1 MAKLVKRR
9 RGTTLEHA
17 SFTGSEGETTID
29 LDKETVVVH
38 NGAQAGGFPLAREDM
53 NNVAGTDIASRL
65 VNLIGVTELKT
76 ADGTNGQVLRT
87 NGSGTISF
95 GTIDTSATVV
105 GGDISGTVANAQIV
119 ASAVGTT
126 ELATNAVTTVK
137 ITDANITTA
146 KLATDAV
153 TTAKIVDDA
162 ITTAKII
169 ANAITTAKITDANVT
184 TAKLATNVITT
195 VKITDANVTEA
206 KLATNAVTT
215 AKIADANVTD
225 VKIATMT
232 SSKLTGA
239 LPAIDGSNLTGLT
252 SIPTGIIAIWS
263 GATNAIPTGW
273 LICDG
278 TNSTPDLRDK
288 FIVGAGSTYSVGA
301 TGGSSTTGSHT
312 LTIAELAAH
321 THTTAFGGTSGESLG
336 QSGPSVRNNASV
348 TNSTGS
354 SAAHTHTGTLPP
366 YYALAYIM
374 KT

>member
-38 NGAQAGGFPLAREDM
+38 NGLQAGGFPLAREDL
-53 NNVAGTDIASRL
+53 NNVNL
-65 VNLIGVTELKT
+65 VNLIGVTQLNLS
-76 ADGTNGQVLRT
+76 DGTNGQVLRT

-95 GTIDTSATVV
+95 GTIDTSATAV

-119 ASAVGTT
+119 AGAVGTT

-146 KLATDAV
+146 KIATNAV
-153 TTAKIVDDA
+153 TTAKIVDNA

-169 ANAITTAKITDANVT
+169 ANAVTTAKITDANIT
-184 TAKLATNVITT
+184 TAKIADANITT
-195 VKITDANVTEA
+195 AKILNANVTEV

-215 AKIADANVTD
+215 AKIVDANVTD
-225 VKIATMT
+225 VKIAAMAA
-232 SSKLTGA
+232 SKLTGA
-239 LPAIDGSNLTGLT
+239 LPAIDGSNLTGLAG
-252 SIPTGIIAIWS
+252 IPTGIIAIWS

-278 TNSTPDLRDK
+278 TNSTPDLRDR
-288 FIVGAGSTYSVGA
+288 FIIGAGSTHSPGA
-301 TGGSSTTGSHT
+301 TGGSSTLDSHT

-321 THTTAFGGTSGESLG
+321 THTYTGHTGTKGTG
-336 QSGPSVRNNASV
+336 DDNGPAAQTGTTTSTSS
-348 TNSTGS
+348 STGS
-354 SAAHTHTGTLPP
+354 SSAHTHGGVLPP

>member
-9 RGTTLEHA
+9 RGTTSEHA
-17 SFTGSEGETTID
+17 SFTGSEGELTVD

-38 NGAQAGGFPLAREDM
+38 NGLQAGGFPLAREDL
-53 NNVAGTDIASRL
+53 NNVNL
-65 VNLIGVTELKT
+65 VNLIGVTQLNLS
-76 ADGTNGQVLRT
+76 DGENGQFIRT

-95 GTIDTSATVV
+95 GDIPSADLTA
-105 GGDISGTVANAQIV
+105 GGDISGTLANAQIV
-119 ASAVGTT
+119 ANAVGTT

-146 KLATDAV
+146 KIATDAV
-153 TTAKIVDDA
+153 TTAKIVDNA
-162 ITTAKII
+162 ITTAKLI
-169 ANAITTAKITDANVT
+169 ANAVTTAKITDANVT

-239 LPAIDGSNLTGLT
+239 LPAIDGSQLTGLAG
-252 SIPTGIIAIWS
+252 IPTGIITIWS

-278 TNSTPDLRDK
+278 TNSTPDLRDR
-288 FIVGAGSTYSVGA
+288 FIIGAGSTHSPGA
-301 TGGSSTTGSHT
+301 TGGSTSTGTST
-312 LTIAELAAH
+312 LSIAQLAAH
-321 THTTAFGGTSGESLG
+321 THTYTRANISGGAEDNQPSRVTLSTANTG
-336 QSGPSVRNNASV
+336 
-348 TNSTGS
+348 STGS
-354 SAAHTHTGTLPP
+354 GSTHTHSSTLPP

>member
-9 RGTTLEHA
+9 RGTTSEHA

-38 NGAQAGGFPLAREDM
+38 NGAQAGGFPLAREDL
-53 NNVAGTDIASRL
+53 NNVNL
-65 VNLIGVTELKT
+65 VNLIGVTQLNLS
-76 ADGTNGQVLRT
+76 DGTNGQFIRT

-95 GTIDTSATVV
+95 GDIPSADLTA
-105 GGDISGTVANAQIV
+105 GGDISGTLANAQLV
-119 ASAVGTT
+119 ANAVGTT

-137 ITDANITTA
+137 VTDANITTA
-146 KLATDAV
+146 KIATDAV
-153 TTAKIVDDA
+153 TTAKIVDNA
-162 ITTAKII
+162 ITTAKLI
-169 ANAITTAKITDANVT
+169 ANAVTTAKITDANVT

-206 KLATNAVTT
+206 KLATDAVTT
-215 AKIADANVTD
+215 AKIVDANVTD
-225 VKIATMT
+225 VKIASMT

-239 LPAIDGSNLTGLT
+239 LPAIDGSNLTGLAGV
-252 SIPTGIIAIWS
+252 PTGIIAIWS

-278 TNSTPDLRDK
+278 TNSTPDLRDR
-288 FIVGAGSTYSVGA
+288 FIIGAGSTYAVNA
-301 TGGSSTTGSHT
+301 TGGSTSTGSHT
-312 LTIAELAAH
+312 LTVAQLASH
-321 THTTAFGGTSGESLG
+321 THTYS
-336 QSGPSVRNNASV
+336 RNT
-348 TNSTGS
+348 TNSEGGDNAQNSALFATVNTGATGGS
-354 SAAHTHTGTLPP
+354 TGHTHTGTLPP

>member
-38 NGAQAGGFPLAREDM
+38 NGAQAGGFPLAREDLS
-53 NNVAGTDIASRL
+53 NVNL
-65 VNLIGVTELKT
+65 VNLIGVTQLNLS
-76 ADGTNGQVLRT
+76 DGTNGQFIRT

-95 GTIDTSATVV
+95 GDIPSADLTA
-105 GGDISGTVANAQIV
+105 GGDISGTLANAQIV
-119 ASAVGTT
+119 ANAVTAT

-137 ITDANITTA
+137 ITDANI
-146 KLATDAV
+146 
-153 TTAKIVDDA
+153 
-162 ITTAKII
+162 
-169 ANAITTAKITDANVT
+169 T

-288 FIVGAGSTYSVGA
+288 FIVGAGSTYSPGA
-301 TGGSSTTGSHT
+301 TGGSSSTGSHT
-312 LTIAELAAH
+312 LTIAQLAAH

>member
-1 MAKLVKRR
+1 VAKLVKRR
-9 RGTTLEHA
+9 RGTTTEHA
-17 SFTGSEGETTID
+17 SFTGSEGELTVD

-38 NGAQAGGFPLAREDM
+38 NGAQAGGFPLAREDL
-53 NNVAGTDIASRL
+53 NNVNL
-65 VNLIGVTELKT
+65 VNLIGVTQLNLS
-76 ADGTNGQVLRT
+76 DGTNGQVLLT

-95 GTIDTSATVV
+95 GTIPSADLTA
-105 GGDISGTVANAQIV
+105 GGDISGTLANAQIV
-119 ASAVGTT
+119 ANAVGTT

-146 KLATDAV
+146 KIATDAV
-153 TTAKIVDDA
+153 TTAKIVDNA
-162 ITTAKII
+162 ITTAKLI
-169 ANAITTAKITDANVT
+169 ANAVTTAKITDANVT
-184 TAKLATNVITT
+184 TAKLATNAVTT

-239 LPAIDGSNLTGLT
+239 LPAIDGSNLTG
-252 SIPTGIIAIWS
+252 IVGVPTGLIAIWS

-278 TNSTPDLRDK
+278 TNSTPDLRDR
-288 FIVGAGSTYSVGA
+288 FIIGAGSTYSVGA
-301 TGGSSTTGSHT
+301 TGGSSTLDSHT

-321 THTTAFGGTSGESLG
+321 THTYVRGTLRTEGGDNAV
-336 QSGPSVRNNASV
+336 QSAIHST
-348 TNSTGS
+348 TNTGSTGS
-354 SAAHTHTGTLPP
+354 SSAHTHGGVLPP